1 MSALLTAALFF
12 GLLPPAAGAQ
22 SGNPSPVVDGTPV
35 RWRSVRDTTHVRGV
49 WVTRWEYRSPEGI
62 EALLDE
68 AAAAGLTDVF
78 FQVRGQGDAFYRS
91 HLEPWG
97 SELTGRLGIDPGWD
111 PLAVALDGA
120 HRRGLR
126 LHAWINTFPLWSGSG
141 PPPETTPRH
150 ILLEHPEWVM
160 TDRAGRIQRLGNR
173 FGYVSAAPG
182 NPAVQDHIR
191 AVVLDIVAAYA
202 VDGIHFDYIRL
213 PDQDYSYDAVSRAR
227 YLRESVDETYL
238 QWQADQ
244 ISGMV
249 RRIAVEARA
258 LRPGLVLTAAVVNH
272 YHRAIGIFAQDPVAW
287 TEPGVLDYV
296 IPMAYTPSPAEFADM
311 LQGYAEALGAER
323 MVMGINLDEVPD
335 DPVAAAEQVHMSLE
349 AADGHV
355 FFSLGSFRR
364 LVLQAGGSD
373 LYAGLERLQGRPL
386 RVAEP
391 DREALA
397 RILLRVARRL
407 PMVLFLLP

>member
-1 MSALLTAALFF
+1 
-12 GLLPPAAGAQ
+12 
-22 SGNPSPVVDGTPV
+22 
-35 RWRSVRDTTHVRGV
+35 
-49 WVTRWEYRSPEGI
+49 
-62 EALLDE
+62 
-68 AAAAGLTDVF
+68 
-78 FQVRGQGDAFYRS
+78 
-91 HLEPWG
+91 
-97 SELTGRLGIDPGWD
+97 
-111 PLAVALDGA
+111 VALDGA

-126 LHAWINTFPLWSGSG
+126 LHAWINTFPLWSGAV

-191 AVVLDIVAAYA
+191 AVVLDIVDSYP

-238 QWQADQ
+238 QWQADR

-249 RRIAVEARA
+249 RRIAVESRA

-272 YHRAIGIFAQDPVAW
+272 YYRAIGIFAQDPVAW
-287 TEPGVLDYV
+287 TEPGVFDYV

-311 LQGYAEALGAER
+311 LQGYAEALGPER

-335 DPVAAAEQVHMSLE
+335 DPAAAAEQVHMSLE
-349 AADGHV
+349 AAGGHV

-364 LVLQAGGSD
+364 LVLQAGGGD

-386 RVAEP
+386 RVAQP

-397 RILLRVARRL
+397 RILLRVARRM